1 MTERWPAMLT
11 GPNGER
17 LAWDRLADVPQGWRS
32 RNPETQ
38 AEIDA
43 RYPSPISDDDLEAAI
58 RAELEKPEP
67 TRFVG
72 PNGETWAGR
81 GRKPRWLVEQ
91 EAANGDGA

>member
-17 LAWDRLADVPQGWRS
+17 LAWDRLADVPHGWSS
-32 RNPETQ
+32 RNPLTQ
-38 AEIDA
+38 AEIEA
-43 RYPSPISDDDLEAAI
+43 RYPSPISDD
-58 RAELEKPEP
+58 PEP
-67 TRFVG
+67 TSTSDIRQHIG